1 MNHCNIDSTV
11 FRVYECTYERCAL
24 DHGAVHGSNS
34 NTNLGFIKHSY
45 IINKARD
52 CSHYISLFGF
62 RKLRIKEH
70 LNRVIKLIHYFYNY
84 VTVFQVLSRFT

>member
-1 MNHCNIDSTV
+1 MTMKMNHCKIDSTV

-52 CSHYISLFGF
+52 CSHY
-62 RKLRIKEH
+62 KP
-70 LNRVIKLIHYFYNY
+70 VW
-84 VTVFQVLSRFT
+84 FQEAKNSRTFEPGH